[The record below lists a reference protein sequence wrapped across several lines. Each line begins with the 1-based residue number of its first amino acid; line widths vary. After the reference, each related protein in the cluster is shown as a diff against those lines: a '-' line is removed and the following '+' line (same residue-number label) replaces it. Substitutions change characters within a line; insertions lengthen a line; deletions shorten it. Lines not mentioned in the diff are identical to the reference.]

1 MVTLTN
7 WLINYKKIVYLY
19 MKNKIFLGFIKFCLL
34 WSILALTL
42 LVSMFAVEYINPEL
56 GRIITNNIMWN
67 IDSRFK

>member
-1 MVTLTN
+1 MR
-7 WLINYKKIVYLY
+7 
-19 MKNKIFLGFIKFCLL
+19 NKIFLGFIKFCLL

-42 LVSMFAVEYINPEL
+42 LVCMFAVEYINPEL